1 MIKKMGKNRQNEFD
15 LDCVSHPC
23 PGDEE
28 YNEMIKNNK
37 KRVDDMLNTNS
48 QYWRI
53 VIEDCQAY
61 EKNKI
66 ILDRDSMMDTTQS
79 LPLPSSML
87 SNSIYSHH
95 HHISQDHQTVDGAL
109 IKPPK
114 RRRGNLPKSTT
125 ALLKNWLAQHKKHPY
140 PTEEE
145 KSALAKETR
154 LSLQQISNWFIN
166 ARRRHLPHLLE
177 SDFVSGNSMNSR
189 NSNEIDIYPYETSE
203 NSVDS
208 ASDNGRFMRR
218 HNVKT
223 CARIQKTASFRL
235 NHAWI
240 SFLLFFLNRF
250 IFVLSFNAA
259 FRVKLLHLHFKGVYT
274 DFIPTG

>member
-1 MIKKMGKNRQNEFD
+1 MYSNSNEKKLRTFCPVVLFHEPICRQNEFD

-203 NSVDS
+203 NSVEDS

-223 CARIQKTASFRL
+223 CARIQKTGA
-235 NHAWI
+235 I
-240 SFLLFFLNRF
+240 KK
-250 IFVLSFNAA
+250 LS
-259 FRVKLLHLHFKGVYT
+259 RRKPSL
-274 DFIPTG
+274 

>member
-1 MIKKMGKNRQNEFD
+1 MYLNNNEKKLRVFCPVVLFHEPICRQNDYGHEYA
-15 LDCVSHPC
+15 SHIC
-23 PGDEE
+23 PADEDH
-28 YNEMIKNNK
+28 NEMIRNNK

-53 VIEDCQAY
+53 VIEGCRAY
-61 EKNKI
+61 EKNKV

-79 LPLPSSML
+79 LPTSML
-87 SNSIYSHH
+87 SESIYSHH
-95 HHISQDHQTVDGAL
+95 HLISQDHQTVDETL

-177 SDFVSGNSMNSR
+177 SDFVNGNSMNSR
-189 NSNEIDIYPYETSE
+189 SSNELDIYTYETSE
-203 NSVDS
+203 NSIEDS

-218 HNVKT
+218 HPVKT
-223 CARIQKTASFRL
+223 CPRIQKNGA
-235 NHAWI
+235 I
-240 SFLLFFLNRF
+240 
-250 IFVLSFNAA
+250 
-259 FRVKLLHLHFKGVYT
+259 KK
-274 DFIPTG
+274 PTRRKPSL

>member
-1 MIKKMGKNRQNEFD
+1 MYSNSNEKKLRTFCPVVLFHEPICRQNEYD

-37 KRVDDMLNTNS
+37 KRVDDMLSANS

-53 VIEDCQAY
+53 VIEDCRAY

-66 ILDRDSMMDTTQS
+66 IIDRDSMMDTTQS

-95 HHISQDHQTVDGAL
+95 HLISQDHQTVDGAL

-177 SDFVSGNSMNSR
+177 SDFVNGNPMNSR
-189 NSNEIDIYPYETSE
+189 SNEIDIYSYETSE
-203 NSVDS
+203 NSVEDS

-218 HNVKT
+218 HTVKT
-223 CARIQKTASFRL
+223 CARIQK
-235 NHAWI
+235 
-240 SFLLFFLNRF
+240 
-250 IFVLSFNAA
+250 
-259 FRVKLLHLHFKGVYT
+259 KGSIQKPYRRK
-274 DFIPTG
+274 PSL